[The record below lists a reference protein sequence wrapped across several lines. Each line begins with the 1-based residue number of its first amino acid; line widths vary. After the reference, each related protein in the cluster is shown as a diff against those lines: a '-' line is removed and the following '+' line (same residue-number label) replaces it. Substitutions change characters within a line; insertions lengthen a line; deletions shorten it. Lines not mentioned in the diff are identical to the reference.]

1 MTLAFPNRS
10 RNYDDARR
18 QVRFYGYEG
27 MHTVPFRV
35 DVDAIIDQ
43 VPPDTNEEAAYLA
56 ALPKAPNNYHPFRQ
70 TKAALARRNW
80 IIGQMQR
87 RMQGAKG

>member
-27 MHTVPFRV
+27 MRTVPFRV

-43 VPPDTNEEAAYLA
+43 VPPDSNEEAAYLA
-56 ALPKAPNNYHPFRQ
+56 AFDRKRDTIESVASEAHSHSRKPEYVLTSADFR
-70 TKAALARRNW
+70 
-80 IIGQMQR
+80 
-87 RMQGAKG
+87 